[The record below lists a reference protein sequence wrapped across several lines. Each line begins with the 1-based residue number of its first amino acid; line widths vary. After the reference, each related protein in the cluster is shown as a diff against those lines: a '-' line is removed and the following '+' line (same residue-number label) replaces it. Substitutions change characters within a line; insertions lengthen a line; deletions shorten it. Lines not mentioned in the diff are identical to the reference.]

1 VKKDVDTGLA
11 ALIRRPKGR
20 RTVQYLLVF
29 IGCVL
34 VVDALVGDRGV
45 LQMLK
50 KRQEIQA
57 LDQQLAAARAE
68 NARLAAL
75 AHRLKYDPAAIEELA
90 RRDLGLIKRGEK
102 MFIIRDVGPA
112 DARPGEK

>member
-1 VKKDVDTGLA
+1 VKKDADTGLA

-20 RTVQYLLVF
+20 RMVQYLLVF

-34 VVDALVGDRGV
+34 VVDAVVGDRGV
-45 LQMLK
+45 LQLLK
-50 KRQEIQA
+50 KRQDVQA
-57 LDQQLAAARAE
+57 LDQRLAAARAE
-68 NARLAAL
+68 NARLWAQVN
-75 AHRLKYDPAAIEELA
+75 RLRHDPAAIEELA

-102 MFIIRDVGPA
+102 MFILRDVGPA